1 MIPITT
7 YSIEILNE
15 VRPVPIMKHSGKYPR
30 EIVVFPRA
38 PAIMNPAK

>member
-7 YSIEILNE
+7 YSMEILKK
-15 VRPVPIMKHSGKYPR
+15 VSPVPMTKHSGKYPR
-30 EIVVFPRA
+30 GIVVFPRA